1 MTETRS
7 ITMKPEIHNHKKI
20 REIIDNKKF
29 SRIVNELLAEKY
41 NINIKEKEREVKIVR
56 TKDDPLPEEDI
67 NPEVLKMLQE
77 AKARREQELQSKT
90 L

>member
-29 SRIVNELLAEKY
+29 SRVVNELLAEKY
-41 NINIKEKEREVKIVR
+41 NINIKEKEKEVKIVR
-56 TKDDPLPEEDI
+56 TKDDPLPEEEI

-77 AKARREQELQSKT
+77 AKLRREQELQSKD

>member
-41 NINIKEKEREVKIVR
+41 NINIKEKEKEVKIVR
-56 TKDDPLPEEDI
+56 SKDDPLPEEEI

-77 AKARREQELQSKT
+77 ARERRELEAQSKD